1 MVVHRATRALLWRNR
16 MTSGGKA
23 RRALS
28 TPMLMMAVLAVAC
41 SLGSV
46 AASRVVCGMCE
57 EPDRF
62 VRLQVSMRD
71 RYAES
76 TQPFSH
82 PFRWSVEQWK
92 PILRSIQVRKHGQ
105 GVLFIPVPNGP
116 TVPAFTP
123 AEVDYLSETLT
134 RAFAQAQPSELVVF
148 GLTSQKTQETSEIT
162 TGAWYVKDAQLH
174 LILGNYR
181 EAFTM
186 SSVRE
191 LLWQDPLH
199 MLAGALYEFVPGP
212 YQSLPREDNGLGTF
226 LIPEAPQLALAYQ
239 QLSLGAPSVEGS
251 HEKRSPP
258 SAYPDSSIE
267 GKLQRLKQIRD
278 DGLINDDEYAAK
290 KKILL
295 DGF

>member
-1 MVVHRATRALLWRNR
+1 
-16 MTSGGKA
+16 MTAGGKEKQT
-23 RRALS
+23 RS

-41 SLGSV
+41 SLGAV
-46 AASRVVCGMCE
+46 PASRVVCGMCE
-57 EPDRF
+57 QPDRF
-62 VRLQVSMRD
+62 VRLQASQRD
-71 RYAES
+71 RQAEG

-82 PFRWSVEQWK
+82 PFRWSAEQWK
-92 PILRSIQVRKHGQ
+92 PILLSIHVQKRGQ
-105 GVLFIPVPNGP
+105 GVLFFPAPNGL
-116 TVPAFTP
+116 TLQAFTP

-134 RAFAQAQPSELVVF
+134 RAFAQAQPSEVVVF
-148 GLTSQKTQETSEIT
+148 GLTSPKTPEMTEIT

-199 MLAGALYEFVPGP
+199 MIAGALYEFVPGP
-212 YQSLPREDNGLGTF
+212 HQSLHREDNGLGTF
-226 LIPEAPQLALAYQ
+226 LIPEAPQLALTYQ
-239 QLSLGAPSVEGS
+239 KLSLGAPPVDGG

-258 SAYPDSSIE
+258 VAYPNSSLE

-278 DGLINDDEYAAK
+278 DGLITDDEFAAK
-290 KKILL
+290 KKALL